1 MKLFSKLKR
10 TLGIKNKYAVR
21 EIKEG
26 GKLRAA
32 VLLSDDERKTL
43 TKTERMERFKK
54 WREEQGL

>member
-1 MKLFSKLKR
+1 MNLFGKLKR
-10 TLGIKNKYAVR
+10 TLGLKNKYAVR

-32 VLLSDDERKTL
+32 VLLSDNERETMSKA
-43 TKTERMERFKK
+43 ERLERFKK